1 MDSLGLSYWV
11 DGSDE
16 SRIPLTSHV
25 YLTVTVR
32 CYRARTCHD
41 RVLVEAVPVW
51 GPSVTMTTSPEVLRE
66 QALGPF
72 ATTTTLSVV
81 LRVLVSERGREYRPC
96 S

>member
-41 RVLVEAVPVW
+41 YVLVVADAMGLVGALPLMQVASLMVSRVW
-51 GPSVTMTTSPEVLRE
+51 
-66 QALGPF
+66 
-72 ATTTTLSVV
+72 
-81 LRVLVSERGREYRPC
+81 VSEPGREYRPC